1 MFEETQIFI
10 GRWLRHVGQ
19 IERDRPDAGE
29 PHFLDP
35 DDASSTCTTISTT
48 SATDYA
54 STSTTTTTS
63 TRDDARRPFPNLQDI
78 CPPVLEKCLYSS
90 RCPFPGHLPA
100 ASCLPCFSSYP
111 STSDSKIAPPQNLI
125 RRHN

>member
-1 MFEETQIFI
+1 M
-10 GRWLRHVGQ
+10 RHVGQ

-35 DDASSTCTTISTT
+35 DDASSTCTTVSTT

-63 TRDDARRPFPNLQDI
+63 TRDGSRRPFPNLQDI
-78 CPPVLEKCLYSS
+78 CPPVLEKCTTVQLQMPISWT
-90 RCPFPGHLPA
+90 FAGGVLFALFAILPRN
-100 ASCLPCFSSYP
+100 
-111 STSDSKIAPPQNLI
+111 I
-125 RRHN
+125 

>member
-1 MFEETQIFI
+1 MQS
-10 GRWLRHVGQ
+10 GQ
-19 IERDRPDAGE
+19 IDRDRPDAGG

-35 DDASSTCTTISTT
+35 DDASSSCTTVSTT

-54 STSTTTTTS
+54 STATTTTTS

-78 CPPVLEKCLYSS
+78 CPPVLEVYSS

-100 ASCLPCFSSYP
+100 ASCLPCLPCFLA
-111 STSDSKIAPPQNLI
+111 TSDSEIVPPQDLI
-125 RRHN
+125 GRRN

>member
-10 GRWLRHVGQ
+10 GRWLRQSGQ

-35 DDASSTCTTISTT
+35 DDASSTCTTVSTVSTT

-54 STSTTTTTS
+54 STATTTTTS

-78 CPPVLEKCLYSS
+78 CPPVLEKCTAPDAHFLDIC
-90 RCPFPGHLPA
+90 RRRPVCPVCHPGPQHL
-100 ASCLPCFSSYP
+100 
-111 STSDSKIAPPQNLI
+111 IA
-125 RRHN
+125 R